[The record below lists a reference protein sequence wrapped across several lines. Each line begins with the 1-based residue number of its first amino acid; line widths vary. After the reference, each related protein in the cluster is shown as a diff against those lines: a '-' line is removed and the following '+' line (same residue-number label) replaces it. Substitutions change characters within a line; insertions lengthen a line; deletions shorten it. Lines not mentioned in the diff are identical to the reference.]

1 MFIKAPHTD
10 GTAQHTR
17 QKLIVQLDAKLPC
30 CLRGSGIT
38 SGDTVSY
45 FYCISIKILMG
56 QVSITSWPRRYDAC
70 SPERKEIFRR
80 CRLHILKRIKE
91 STAVSVAHRHL
102 RAILHD
108 TARR

>member
-17 QKLIVQLDAKLPC
+17 HKLIVQLDAKLPC

-45 FYCISIKILMG
+45 FYSISIKILMG
-56 QVSITSWPRRYDAC
+56 QVSITSWPRRYHAC
-70 SPERKEIFRR
+70 SAERKETLRR
-80 CRLHILKRIKE
+80 CSLQILKIIKE

-102 RAILHD
+102 REILHD